1 MTESLKQFTMEQ
13 VTENNYIIIDGN
25 VYNFKEFEETH
36 PGGAKVLQ
44 FFRGKN
50 ASQKFHNVE
59 HHIEKVKN
67 NLRKYMVGSLQ
78 KE

>member
-1 MTESLKQFTMEQ
+1 MTEEPKQFTMEQ
-13 VTENNYIIIDGN
+13 VTENNYIVIDDN

-44 FFRGKN
+44 FFRGKD
-50 ASQKFHNVE
+50 ATQKFHKVE
-59 HHIEKVKN
+59 KHTDQVKS
-67 NLRKYMVGSLQ
+67 NLSNFIVGTLQ